1 MKQFNFLSALMAVL
15 LMVTAVSCTTLQ
27 GATDDE
33 YYSDYRRTAPNRI
46 YVEDPYYGTV
56 VLEKDPYSGRY
67 YQVSPYGGYSN
78 RYAYNNRYGSDY
90 RAPRNRNRNYSN
102 SNRNNYPSASQ
113 GQAEQQKTQQQEKRE
128 EARRKVLGSR

>member
-1 MKQFNFLSALMAVL
+1 MKQFNFLSALIAVL

-46 YVEDPYYGTV
+46 YVDDPYYGTV

-67 YQVSPYGGYSN
+67 YQVSPYGNSN
-78 RYAYNNRYGSDY
+78 RYAYNNRYWSDY
-90 RAPRNRNRNYSN
+90 RAPRNRNRYYSN
-102 SNRNNYPSASQ
+102 SNRNNYPAASQ
-113 GQAEQQKTQQQEKRE
+113 GQTEQQKIQQQEKRE
-128 EARRKVLGSR
+128 EARRKVLGN